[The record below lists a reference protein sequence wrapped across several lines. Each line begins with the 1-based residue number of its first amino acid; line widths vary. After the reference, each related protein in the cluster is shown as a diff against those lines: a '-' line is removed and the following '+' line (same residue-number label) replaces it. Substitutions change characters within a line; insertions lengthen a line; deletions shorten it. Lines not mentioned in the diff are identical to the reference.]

1 MSAADIIA
9 RGQELATKGKVATFD
24 LVFEYNHAVEAWQV
38 SNGPVQVVALA
49 VMQVLAIGIEALRLL
64 Q

>member
-1 MSAADIIA
+1 MQESNAKGAGTSSSGAAGHSAVSVMSAADIIA

-38 SNGPVQVVALA
+38 SN
-49 VMQVLAIGIEALRLL
+49 
-64 Q
+64 